1 MTQIYNELQRIIDW
15 NIRAENFAGD
25 EEIGS
30 VVEVAQRNLIKEE
43 LQELKDAFNSGNRDK
58 TIDALTDLA
67 VVITGYFHRVCNRG
81 VPSFYKEWKEL
92 FKKGITWSPLN
103 NVDVS
108 TAIKDCVFAIEED
121 LFRVGTD
128 INAIKPTLFLRPLY
142 LSLLSIYTM
151 GHNPAKV
158 LKIVNDSNFSKFV
171 DVTDDDEVWST
182 IKSYEKDDRYT
193 DVRVNESGVVL
204 GTVVATGSK
213 KVLKGAKY
221 TPPDWSLLN
230 EDVCQKAD

>member
-15 NIRAENFAGD
+15 NIRAENFTSD

-30 VVEVAQRNLIKEE
+30 AIEVAQRNLIKEE
-43 LQELKDAFNSGNRDK
+43 LQELKDAFNTSNRDE
-58 TIDALTDLA
+58 TVDALTDLA
-67 VVITGYFHRVCNRG
+67 VVIMGYFHRVCKRG
-81 VPSFYKEWKEL
+81 VSSFYKEWLGAFEKETPW
-92 FKKGITWSPLN
+92 KPLDN
-103 NVDVS
+103 FDVS
-108 TAIKDCVFAIEED
+108 KVIADTNYAINEELLYIESGVYNIDKYIVFNKS
-121 LFRVGTD
+121 LH
-128 INAIKPTLFLRPLY
+128 LCL
-142 LSLLSIYTM
+142 LSLYTM

-193 DVRVNESGVVL
+193 NVRVNENGVVL

-230 EDVCQKAD
+230 EDVCNG